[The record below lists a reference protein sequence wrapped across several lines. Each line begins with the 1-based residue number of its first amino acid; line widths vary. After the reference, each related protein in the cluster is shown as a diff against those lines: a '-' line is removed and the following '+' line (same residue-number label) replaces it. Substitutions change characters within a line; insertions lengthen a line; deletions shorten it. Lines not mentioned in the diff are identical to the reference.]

1 VEVGPPYALLPSS
14 PIEGTVPY
22 EMVNKVAELE
32 NELRRMREDVD
43 IWDLLSEHRLP
54 YGHERHLRT
63 IVASMEER
71 TSFTEIMDA
80 MASGEPFYLEGA
92 EQVVPTP
99 IRLLDLARDEWRNRY
114 VQTSCACLAQATEL
128 HGLAA
133 RATPEVRPLL
143 HADCTRLLY
152 SFLLRTV
159 SRHEAVPY
167 GMGVVVDL
175 RTGEPDSAVLEIDPC
190 GFIASLVIALAALE
204 HPSAFTPLIPDLET
218 YKEDRWIAYGQRT
231 DLSLE
236 KTVRVRMDELV
247 AYDFEQDARSQTMN
261 WMVEDFHARY
271 LETSRLLRDLLLIA
285 AAAEMTRR
293 EPAMWREVLRGET
306 TDMGRHV
313 DEAHAHL
320 RDAVRK
326 VADILQ
332 SLESGEKS
340 AYVATGYHYV

>member
-1 VEVGPPYALLPSS
+1 MGGA
-14 PIEGTVPY
+14 VPY

-54 YGHERHLRT
+54 YGHERHLHA
-63 IVASMEER
+63 IVTSMEER

-92 EQVVPTP
+92 KQVVPTP
-99 IRLLDLARDEWRNRY
+99 IRLLDLARDEWRERY
-114 VQTSCACLAQATEL
+114 VQTSCACLAQAKEL

-143 HADCTRLLY
+143 HADTTRLLY
-152 SFLLRTV
+152 SFLLRSV
-159 SRHEAVPY
+159 SRHEAVPS

-175 RTGEPDSAVLEIDPC
+175 RTGEPDSAVIEIDPY
-190 GFIASLVIALAALE
+190 GFVPSLAIALAAVE
-204 HPSAFTPLIPDLET
+204 HPSAFSPLIPDLET
-218 YKEDRWIAYGQRT
+218 YKEDRWIAYEQRT

-236 KTVRVRMDELV
+236 KTVRMRLDDLV
-247 AYDFEQDARSQTMN
+247 VYDFEHDARSQTMK

-271 LETSRLLRDLLLIA
+271 LETSRLLRDLLLTT

-306 TDMGRHV
+306 TELGRHV
-313 DEAHAHL
+313 DTAHAHL
-320 RDAVRK
+320 RDGVRK
-326 VADILQ
+326 VADILH
-332 SLESGEKS
+332 SLEAGEKS
-340 AYVATGYHYV
+340 AYVATGYHFV